1 MFIDLKTTPKY
12 IGRSN
17 IVSSYLEEIRKYR
30 ILTIEEE
37 KEIFERIK
45 NGDVEARNEIIQS
58 NQRFVFAV
66 AKRYA
71 TNEINLLDIINE
83 ANIGLIKAI
92 DTFNEALGYKFTT
105 YAVWYITREINA
117 YLTNN
122 ENIIHKSNNIKTN
135 KKLQKIKNEYFL
147 KNGCNPSIIEIM
159 DIFKEKYNCDI
170 IDERDLYELTI
181 DSIDSNISDDD
192 SFTVDETYN
201 YNAKSSVK
209 NIYEQTENNDY
220 NKILVKE
227 LLNNLSDRDETVI
240 KLLYG
245 IDYDRSYEI
254 NEISHILDLSSERIR
269 QIKNTVITQ
278 LRKKMQCQNQQIAI

>member
-37 KEIFERIK
+37 KEIFKRIK